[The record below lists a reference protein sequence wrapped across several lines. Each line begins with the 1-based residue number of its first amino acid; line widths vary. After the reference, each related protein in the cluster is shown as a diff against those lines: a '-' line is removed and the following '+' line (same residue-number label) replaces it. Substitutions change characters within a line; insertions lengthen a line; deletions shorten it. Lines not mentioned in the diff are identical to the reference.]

1 MVCQLAGSLID
12 RLIEGVTESSTDARS
27 RILDAAEKLFAA
39 RGFDGVTIKDIGTEA
54 RQNAALLYYYF
65 DSKETL
71 FREVLARGV
80 SQLIEDANR
89 RIQASHNPD
98 DVVSGVVA
106 AQATMVAR
114 HASLPRLLMRAMLAT
129 HGPELI
135 PAVRQLS
142 EQIFTRLRDA
152 IIAGQRLGRYR
163 SDLDPTFSAISIISQ
178 VAYLVLAWPVAT
190 ILLERERDGIS
201 AVDVEAFAQH
211 AASFALGA
219 LRAAPNHAAYSTAAE
234 GSLRNS
240 E

>member
-1 MVCQLAGSLID
+1 M
-12 RLIEGVTESSTDARS
+12 TESPADTRS

-39 RGFDGVTIKDIGTEA
+39 RGFDGVTIKEIGVEA
-54 RQNAALLYYYF
+54 QQNAALLYYYF

-71 FREVLARGV
+71 FREVLTRGV

-98 DVVSGVVA
+98 DIVAGVVA

-114 HASLPRLLMRAMLAT
+114 HASLPRLLMRTMLAT

-135 PAVRQLS
+135 PAARQLS

-152 IIAGQRLGRYR
+152 IITGQRLGQYR

-178 VAYLVLAWPVAT
+178 IAYLILAWPVAT
-190 ILLERERDGIS
+190 ILLQREKVGIS
-201 AVDVEAFAQH
+201 PADVESFAQH
-211 AASFALGA
+211 AASFALSA
-219 LRAAPNHAAYSTAAE
+219 LRAAPGHPAYSTTAEAAT
-234 GSLRNS
+234 RTS

>member
-1 MVCQLAGSLID
+1 MAEPSAD
-12 RLIEGVTESSTDARS
+12 TRS

-39 RGFDGVTIKDIGTEA
+39 RGFDGVTIKEIGLEA
-54 RQNAALLYYYF
+54 QQNAALLYYYF

-71 FREVLARGV
+71 FREVLHRGV

-98 DVVSGVVA
+98 DIVRGVVA

-114 HASLPRLLMRAMLAT
+114 HASLPRLLMRTMLAT

-135 PAVRQLS
+135 PSARQLS

-152 IIAGQRLGRYR
+152 IIAGQRSGQYR

-178 VAYLVLAWPVAT
+178 IAYLVLAWPVAT
-190 ILLERERDGIS
+190 ILLQRERDGIS
-201 AVDVEAFAQH
+201 TADVESFAEH
-211 AASFALGA
+211 AALFALAA
-219 LRAAPNHAAYSTAAE
+219 LRVAPNQAAYSTAVEA
-234 GSLRNS
+234 STRIS